1 MAKQTTISNFKL
13 KGREILSSYASFTLE
28 GEITAKVSR
37 GRESWTITERNG
49 IPKGT
54 SDGEN
59 EAVYISND
67 KAIKSIEKNIA
78 KLLPKKVVING
89 PQDIL
94 DAAASFDLALVKG
107 AGPNKKNW
115 GGNAC
120 LAASTAFFQT
130 LLKASGYEAW
140 EIFATKKTKSFYFPN
155 VAFNM
160 VCGGEHVPGT
170 KQDIQ
175 EMFFFAMKAK
185 SIKEVFEI
193 GTKFFR
199 QFEKNLVRDGLPTG
213 TAKERGF
220 VFPVKDNFE
229 GLSRIK
235 ECAEQ
240 LGIALQDYAIGT
252 DNAFS
257 EVQKGEELV
266 AQGLY
271 DMRFSGSGKKTR
283 EELIDF
289 DGTVV
294 ESADNFVTMEDP
306 GSEHDVEAHKLMNA
320 RFGDRVQIVL
330 DDLAVTQLRFI
341 IPYLCGKKR
350 EQRAGNSVLIKLNQA
365 GTFTETRLAT
375 EVVLGLADGKLV
387 EKFLKARGDLELIL
401 EECEKVGVDN
411 LEDALE
417 NIKKGGFTAFV
428 SHRSTEGSSEF
439 LPYLPLMYGAVTRRL
454 WLKAGAPNGERN
466 LQNYNPLI
474 RAEEQLRERK
484 IKTVVAG
491 FGGLPAGVKI
501 PAVHKAKASKVAL
514 PEDREA
520 EDIEAEDIE
529 AEDIEQA
536 EPEHAYEESQ
546 QALSLSDSAAADEL
560 N

>member
-1 MAKQTTISNFKL
+1 MAKETIVSDFKL
-13 KGREILSSYASFTLE
+13 KGREILSSYANFTIE
-28 GEITAKVSR
+28 GEMSAKVRR
-37 GRESWTITERNG
+37 GEETFTIQERNG

-59 EAVYISND
+59 EAVYIPND
-67 KAIKSIEKNIA
+67 KAIESISKNIA
-78 KLLPKKVVING
+78 PLLPAQVVIRS
-89 PQDIL
+89 PKDIL
-94 DAAASFDLALVKG
+94 DAAAAFDLELVKR
-107 AGPNKKNW
+107 AGHNKRDW

-120 LAASTAFFQT
+120 LAASTAFLQT
-130 LLKASGYEAW
+130 LLKASGYEAY
-140 EIFATKKTKSFYFPN
+140 EVFLTEQSKTFYFPN
-155 VAFNM
+155 IAFNM

-185 SIKEVFEI
+185 SVKEVFEI

-229 GLSRIK
+229 GLTRIK
-235 ECAEQ
+235 ECAGQ
-240 LGIALQDYAIGT
+240 LGLKPSDYAIGT

-266 AQGLY
+266 KKGMY
-271 DMRFSGSGKKTR
+271 DMRFSGTGLKTR
-283 EELIDF
+283 EQLVDF

-294 ESADNFVTMEDP
+294 NSAENFATMEDP

-330 DDLAVTQLRFI
+330 DDLVVTQLRFI

-350 EQRAGNSVLIKLNQA
+350 EDRAGNSVLIKLNQS
-365 GTFTETRLAT
+365 GTFTETRLAV
-375 EVVLGLADGKLV
+375 EVVLGLADAKQV
-387 EKFLKARGDLELIL
+387 EQFLSARGDLDFIL
-401 EECEKVGVDN
+401 SECRKVGVQS
-411 LEDALE
+411 LAEALE
-417 NIKKGGFTAFV
+417 NIKSNGFTAFI

-454 WLKAGAPNGERN
+454 WFKAGAPNGERN

-474 RAEEQLRERK
+474 RAEEQLRARGITTE
-484 IKTVVAG
+484 VAG
-491 FGGLPAGVKI
+491 FAGLPAGVKV
-501 PAVHKAKASKVAL
+501 PAA
-514 PEDREA
+514 
-520 EDIEAEDIE
+520 
-529 AEDIEQA
+529 Q
-536 EPEHAYEESQ
+536 
-546 QALSLSDSAAADEL
+546 
-560 N
+560 